1 MGGDTKQVGGNM
13 AGSRRAGRSLARE
26 SIIVVVAAILIA
38 VLVKTFFFQAFS
50 IPSGSMNNT
59 LLKGDRVLVDKFSPW
74 FGATPARG
82 DVVVFKDPGQ
92 WLDGTPEA
100 PQPHSG
106 VGYDVQSVLSAIG
119 LMPSADDSY
128 LIKRV
133 IAVGG
138 DTVSCQA
145 GQPLR
150 VNGLPLHEPY
160 LYPGATPCDDDPVG
174 TVRVPRGELWVMGD
188 HRDDSA
194 DSRTQRRRGHGGG
207 FVPLSD
213 VVGRADVVVWPIGR
227 WSTLA
232 EPDTFHQSG
241 LSQAGDGVAEPIALG
256 ALVVLPA
263 SGAVLLRRRRRP
275 ERS

>member
-1 MGGDTKQVGGNM
+1 V
-13 AGSRRAGRSLARE
+13 AEIRRRRRSFLRE
-26 SIIVVVAAILIA
+26 SVIVIGAAIVIA
-38 VLVKTFFFQAFS
+38 VVVKTFFFQAFS

-74 FGATPARG
+74 FGAAPARG

-92 WLDGTPEA
+92 WLDGSAEA

-106 VGYDVQSVLSAIG
+106 FGYDIQSALSDIG
-119 LMPSADDSY
+119 LMPSADDNY

-150 VNGLPLHEPY
+150 VNGAVLREPY
-160 LYPGATPCDDDPVG
+160 LYPSASPCDDDAVG
-174 TVRVPRGELWVMGD
+174 TVKVPEGDLWVMGD

-194 DSRTQRRRGHGGG
+194 DSRTQRLRGHGGG
-207 FVPLSD
+207 FVPVSD
-213 VVGRADVVVWPIGR
+213 VVGRADVVVWPLGR
-227 WSTLA
+227 WTALP
-232 EPDTFHQSG
+232 EPDTFHQPG
-241 LSQAGDGVAEPIALG
+241 LSQAGDGIAEPLAVG
-256 ALVVLPA
+256 TLVVLSL
-263 SGAVLLRRRRRP
+263 SGALLLRRRRR
-275 ERS
+275 RA